1 MNTIK
6 NENKTITKNS
16 SPEEVSQFLAAN
28 YNLTEENKISLIK
41 ENISGD
47 ILPLLDNQE
56 FKELG
61 IKLGQKKKIQKF
73 ISENID
79 DLTANQIDNV
89 VNVNSDKEE
98 IKIFLANYLNIKD
111 KEKIKD
117 IDGKKLISLNEQE
130 MKNIGLTI
138 GQRKKLVMF
147 IEKMQK
153 TMKENNVGMITPESS
168 AKEVEIFLKNKFN
181 VSDKIIKEMGLDGES
196 LFLLSEAD
204 IDEIEDLPSETKNL
218 LKNFLN
224 NKIKETNS
232 NITEKQTKKENKNFY
247 QIDIFTT
254 PNGENKISNFRNIDN
269 NENIEKSDKDFNIR
283 NDNLIKENIIINNN
297 EKIIYENKNDINNEN
312 NNNIINNYQLINDN
326 IKGENNNLIESSIYE
341 DINIKNEKNETEFR
355 EYEGFELDK
364 ILPYPIINYKIEP
377 IILDSKYLDKIFSLL
392 ISFLKESGKTILLK

>member
-1 MNTIK
+1 MDTIK

-79 DLTANQIDNV
+79 NLTANQIDNV
-89 VNVNSDKEE
+89 VNINSDKEE

-254 PNGENKISNFRNIDN
+254 PNGENKISNL
-269 NENIEKSDKDFNIR
+269 S
-283 NDNLIKENIIINNN
+283 
-297 EKIIYENKNDINNEN
+297 
-312 NNNIINNYQLINDN
+312 
-326 IKGENNNLIESSIYE
+326 
-341 DINIKNEKNETEFR
+341 
-355 EYEGFELDK
+355 
-364 ILPYPIINYKIEP
+364 
-377 IILDSKYLDKIFSLL
+377 
-392 ISFLKESGKTILLK
+392 